1 MNYNNI
7 EKIKDYLKQYKT
19 LDPYLKNLLSGT
31 YEYYEKKLLKQ
42 YLLYGKHPYP
52 EEYRNYQSNINK
64 GNVVWLVLDRLY

>member
-31 YEYYEKKLLKQ
+31 YEYYEKKLLKMFALASQ
-42 YLLYGKHPYP
+42 
-52 EEYRNYQSNINK
+52 
-64 GNVVWLVLDRLY
+64 